1 MNQRSPGKT
10 VLAVDDLAL
19 TWESVLVI
27 KQVGVVGE
35 FYSRLLVAP
44 LHVAHQCIYT
54 LAPLPLRRIE
64 VLFTFRLGYWV
75 QPLQPF
81 QQSGFND
88 RLGILAGALTY
99 LGYEL
104 DDPGIA
110 NLQRHV
116 EPLWGLQ
123 LIPPFLPQPFGN
135 PALG

>member
-54 LAPLPLRRIE
+54 LAPL
-64 VLFTFRLGYWV
+64 
-75 QPLQPF
+75 

-116 EPLWGLQ
+116 EPLLGSATD
-123 LIPPFLPQPFGN
+123 PAFLAAAVRKSSAGQGPKG
-135 PALG
+135 